1 MKKHKYDYNKIKN
14 PGNAIVTCVGV
25 YLTAPI
31 TFPSFLTLLLVLRPT
46 VLATYYLLL
55 GISVLVREFRPNFP
69 AVDRIFYD
77 QLMESCRKAEK
88 FILFFLKW
96 LFQCMVF
103 FAGYMWWGIGKAAN
117 RITEL
122 YNNHQ
127 KKKPLIFLQQSNQPP
142 VYTGIFSF
150 LTEYFEA
157 FYIPPGNFKLD
168 EFGILHI
175 LIRVERPIKN
185 GLEYLEFS
193 NILRLRTIHALS
205 NAEEFS
211 AIPPSY
217 WAEDTV
223 FFPKVRENLL
233 QHRLVV
239 YIATTAEGRERI
251 QQLSTQTKRPVDDL
265 NETIK

>member
-1 MKKHKYDYNKIKN
+1 M
-14 PGNAIVTCVGV
+14 TCIGV
-25 YLTAPI
+25 YLTTPI
-31 TFPSFLTLLLVLRPT
+31 TFPFFLAFLLILRPM
-46 VLATYYLLL
+46 VIATYYLLL
-55 GISVLVREFRPNFP
+55 GISVLIRKFRPDFP
-69 AVDRIFYD
+69 VIDRIFYD
-77 QLMESCRKAEK
+77 QLTESCRSVQK

-96 LFQCMVF
+96 LLQCMVF
-103 FAGYMWWGIGKAAN
+103 FAGYLWWGIGKAAN
-117 RITEL
+117 RITKL

-127 KKKPLIFLQQSNQPP
+127 KKKPQIFLQQNNQPP

-157 FYIPPGNFKLD
+157 FHIPPGNFKLD

>member
-1 MKKHKYDYNKIKN
+1 MKKHRYDYGKIKN
-14 PGNAIVTCVGV
+14 HGNAIVTCIGV

-31 TFPSFLTLLLVLRPT
+31 TFPFFLAFLLILRPM
-46 VLATYYLLL
+46 VIATYYLLL
-55 GISVLVREFRPNFP
+55 GISVLIRKFRPDFP
-69 AVDRIFYD
+69 VIDRIFYD
-77 QLMESCRKAEK
+77 QLTESCRSVEK

-96 LFQCMVF
+96 LLQCMVF
-103 FAGYMWWGIGKAAN
+103 FAGYLWWGIGKAAN
-117 RITEL
+117 RITKL

-127 KKKPLIFLQQSNQPP
+127 KKKPQIFLQQNNQPP

-157 FYIPPGNFKLD
+157 FHIPPGNFKLD